1 MGLCLKCFPC
11 DNICNIGKVKPAV
24 FPVPVCADANTSLP
38 SKMGGI
44 AFCCIGDGV
53 VYPFL
58 LMAFSKASDNP
69 NELNDINGV
78 SEVNTIYFEC
88 FFNLAQRYSKLFRS
102 AFD

>member
-1 MGLCLKCFPC
+1 MGR
-11 DNICNIGKVKPAV
+11 VKPAV

-44 AFCCIGDGV
+44 AFFCIGDGV

-58 LMAFSKASDNP
+58 LMAFSKASDKP

-78 SEVNTIYFEC
+78 YEVTQFTWSY
-88 FFNLAQRYSKLFRS
+88 FFNLARR
-102 AFD
+102 